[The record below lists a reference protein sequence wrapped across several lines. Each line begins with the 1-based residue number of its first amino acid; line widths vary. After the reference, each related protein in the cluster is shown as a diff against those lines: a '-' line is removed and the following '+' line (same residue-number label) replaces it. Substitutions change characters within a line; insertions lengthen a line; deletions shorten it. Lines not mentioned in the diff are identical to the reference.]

1 MSDRPNDS
9 DLIRVPAATLTAL
22 HGVLLRERGALEAAH
37 LLRDVGLAS
46 GEAFFTLFRDS
57 LASAADSHD
66 PADLDSASFW
76 SRLGDLFAD
85 LGWGQLHH
93 EEIGQGVFSL
103 YATDWAE
110 GGASGG
116 GCHLTAG
123 LLADV
128 LHRIAGFDLAV
139 LEVDSDP
146 ETPAGCRFIIGSPQT
161 LEAVFS
167 RIQDGAPYQQ
177 AVEAV
182 ALGG

>member
-1 MSDRPNDS
+1 MNDRPS
-9 DLIRVPAATLTAL
+9 GSEVIRLPAATLAAL

-46 GEAFFTLFRDS
+46 GEAFFELLRESLPEDVDDLAVMDS
-57 LASAADSHD
+57 SG
-66 PADLDSASFW
+66 FW

-85 LGWGQLHH
+85 LGWGRLHH
-93 EEIGQGVFSL
+93 EQVGEGVFSL
-103 YATDWAE
+103 YATEWAE
-110 GGASGG
+110 AAAGN

-139 LEVDSDP
+139 LEVESDTEP
-146 ETPAGCRFIIGSPQT
+146 GGCRFIIGSPET
-161 LEAVFS
+161 LEAVFDQ
-167 RIQDGAPYQQ
+167 IQGGAGYQE

-182 ALGG
+182 SFCG